1 MPVSLSPSLR
11 DAVSMSSTSCRSICA
26 LLRLRQYRKMKHA
39 VIETA
44 VMTVLVM
51 NAVCK
56 QREEERSCLRQV
68 LRRPAVS
75 VATLR
80 YTRARTASILL
91 DSRIQSRAR
100 AVNRV

>member
-51 NAVCK
+51 NAVYK
-56 QREEERSCLRQV
+56 KRDREDVRRQCFEKASV
-68 LRRPAVS
+68 LR
-75 VATLR
+75 TLR
-80 YTRARTASILL
+80 CSDTFARAQRAYCSTLEY
-91 DSRIQSRAR
+91 SRAR
-100 AVNRV
+100 AAN